1 VSKRVMS
8 QRDVDLRDARRMV
21 ARTGRVAAAA
31 YDRHW
36 LLARKT
42 ERALKRLRDT
52 HNKWEEATDVLDEL
66 LGNKT

>member
-1 VSKRVMS
+1 
-8 QRDVDLRDARRMV
+8 MV